1 LVVTSEQ
8 AQVRFD
14 ELTDEVGGAEA
25 MAAWLAANGYTVEG
39 LQQALTEE
47 MQAQAMVSE
56 IVNTLGNQA
65 EQVHARHILVATRD
79 QAQDLRDQIAAGEDF
94 DLLARQWTQDLSTR
108 PAGGDLGWF
117 PRGVL
122 LVAEVEQAAFS
133 LPDGTLSEVI
143 ESPLGFHLVEPL
155 ERGVRPLS
163 PQSLVRLRQL
173 AVEAWLAEQRAA
185 SVVEILIT
193 P

>member
-1 LVVTSEQ
+1 
-8 AQVRFD
+8 
-14 ELTDEVGGAEA
+14 
-25 MAAWLAANGYTVEG
+25 
-39 LQQALTEE
+39 
-47 MQAQAMVSE
+47 
-56 IVNTLGNQA
+56 
-65 EQVHARHILVATRD
+65 
-79 QAQDLRDQIAAGEDF
+79 
-94 DLLARQWTQDLSTR
+94 
-108 PAGGDLGWF
+108 
-117 PRGVL
+117 VL